1 MKTIS
6 ALFAAVIIS
15 LGVFAQSPQ
24 KLSYQAVIRNTAGKL
39 IQESDVGLRF
49 TILQGLP
56 TGSTVYAETQTAR
69 TNINGLLTVEIG
81 GGTTT
86 YDFSVINWANGPF
99 FLKTEADPSGLTNYS
114 ITGVTQ
120 MLSVPYALYSLKAGN
135 GFSGNYNDLTNKPV
149 TDGSETKI
157 QGGANITLAG
167 TGSATNPYI
176 IYGTPATLTTTFT
189 TTSSFA
195 IPANVN
201 KIQVELWGGSGGG
214 GGAGT
219 YPYSYS
225 PQKGGDGG
233 SGGYSRVNMFVTPF
247 QQLSVTVGEAG
258 SAGSNAYYSGG
269 YWYGDTDGGKG
280 GDSQFEGNRAQGGY
294 GGQRGSASGSNGDAG
309 WSNIGDI
316 TGHAHIS
323 NSNILDVFLGIPVS
337 YIFDRVL
344 TTIPGSGGSFLS
356 TYSSVPPTAGQGG
369 CAVITFFE

>member
-81 GGTTT
+81 GGTT
-86 YDFSVINWANGPF
+86 
-99 FLKTEADPSGLTNYS
+99 SGLTNYS